1 MDKEKQITLFSSWT
15 HQKKSDDDSSYA
27 QPMKDQMWGDDEILA
42 QVLEQSLRE
51 YQSTQNSSHGEGPS
65 HHRNTT
71 DTEEE
76 YGIESTPVLPPCHP
90 LETLPGFDLDA
101 GRTWIYPVNYPVR
114 QYQYDIVHKSLFLN
128 TLVALPTGLGKTF
141 IAAVLM
147 YNFYRWY
154 PQGKVIFMAPTK
166 PLVTQQV
173 EACYNVMG
181 IPQADTAEM
190 TGTMNPT
197 NRIGAWKAKRMFFLT
212 PQVLTNDLNR
222 GACPTANVCCIVLD
236 EAHRAQGNHAYCQV
250 VRELSG
256 YGAKFRI
263 LALSAT
269 PGTDIKSVQQVIQNL
284 QISHIE
290 LRSEDSPDI
299 APYTHARNIEK
310 IVVDLGTELK
320 RIKEYYLAIVRVHVK
335 RLIDWRAVYTR
346 DETTLSKFQI
356 LKAREAFRQNPP
368 DSLPRY
374 LYGVVEGEFALCMT
388 LYHALELLQLHGAK
402 SFHSFLKGTLSSD
415 KGNNRAR
422 GELLRNSDFIQ
433 LMDYVEK
440 KFSPEE
446 HVNASTSHGSPGLDS
461 KFSSPNSSKAK
472 PGNPYVASHPKLEKL
487 RNIILEH
494 FKKFAREDQSTRVM
508 IFSQYRDSV
517 KEITDMLQDYQP
529 QVKAM
534 SFVGQS
540 SVGRGARGFSQK
552 EQLKVVK
559 RFREG
564 GYNTLVSTC
573 VGEEGLD
580 IGEVDLIICFDAP
593 KSPIRLVQRM
603 GRTGRKRE
611 GSIVVLVTKG
621 KEEQTYNQSQYQKKT
636 IHSALANGQ
645 ILKKYLYPRSERMIP
660 KGVQPVCHKLI
671 MKVDAWDEKA
681 GKGKKRK
688 YASESCGSLFSSVQ
702 SGKGKRKSIA
712 SVQGNY
718 LTHEEWNWYKEN
730 LEVSKDEVKVL
741 PASCMIALGDVKESH
756 GSCQIQL
763 GEYQP
768 WQTTHQPSHLISHS
782 LKSQHL
788 VELTEFMDLMVT
800 LGPDDD
806 SYGLEMAPFFDDKF
820 LGGENEVAKDAGTP
834 QKNSSPVISRAK
846 RGRKKG
852 MKMKGIQRRIDE
864 VLSQHKKQ
872 KTCKDSTQEKESN
885 ESNYSNS
892 NQRFKNALSKF
903 ACNQEEEKDFE
914 EVNSNSKPL
923 MSCSSEKEQK
933 EVCQSSQR
941 SCSDG
946 QDFQDTAEVV
956 TVCSISQT
964 MCSKDLQTGHLEH
977 VNRSQ
982 KSPKSKTEKGLHD
995 SSSHK
1000 KENQPW
1006 EVMSD
1011 LHGLPKVLTRDS
1023 TLQIR
1028 TPPPDFESPNLDYS
1042 EERSYD
1048 IDMIEEC
1055 ERQHCVKM
1063 NNNLEK
1069 VGIAPFWDSLGSC
1082 SPLHETP
1089 EREVSATKNALQGKE
1104 NSMDELPD
1112 LMQPSPKI
1120 MSKSYS
1126 RKFSVSLASI
1136 KINPNVKCSNSVNSP
1151 LKIGSQSSSK
1161 LLQVDKSPEDSKI
1174 ESKTSCL
1181 SPISPILPTTYRKP
1195 FKSNQI
1201 QCSST
1206 PKPSVRQ
1213 LFRGV
1218 SSNLDFV
1225 QKDNEFEMP
1234 SPIIKGHLAPSIAEN
1249 TKKARRSLI
1258 HGTVSDDCHLIPSSL
1273 NQKSQISSK
1282 LSRFSAEP
1290 TSDVECTLST
1300 LCKDQKISSL
1310 HIKPLSSESHEPKT
1324 IDAEGY
1330 NSNED
1335 LFADDFNIDLTAIER
1350 ENVEQA
1356 KGSLSNACELISSKE
1371 NLPNV
1376 RSERNAS
1383 VFPHLRENEG
1393 APLDVSGISKE
1404 VEPVHDNLAVNFE
1417 LSLGDDLFDNFD
1429 YDKDGKPLEEQGITD
1444 QDKQVLG
1451 MKESMKGGCYPG
1463 REKPTKGQ
1471 TENHSLLTVTQIM
1484 DLVNEP
1490 SFQKQNEDCEFQNKK
1505 VRRNLSLSEKS
1516 IGAPEE
1522 LVKPNAEPISTGSQR
1537 VTKNLQVTSDKE
1549 VSTDSELHNSGSCSE
1564 SLLKSPEKRDENV
1577 LIVKELPH
1585 VGNGLN
1591 FSLLDDFGEVE
1602 IMKEAPPMQGTAGFE
1617 ISSEYFGGSPKIAEP
1632 KSKLFGTESMSQS
1645 LLLDIEMNKNLKW
1658 EDVAKKQATK
1668 TDTKLSQS
1676 LLHSDDDSPL
1686 RFTTKRKITLMSS
1699 DEESPKFKRK
1709 KLQCRIIHDSSA
1721 EGESIGSKDKSNS
1734 LCESTISS
1742 ENRNDTTD
1750 KSDVK
1755 AISPKVNT
1763 VKEAIFFSDD
1773 EEGVFDTKKTKVYK
1787 RRKEVSD
1794 RPGRWQKR
1802 TKKYKKRPNHYIC
1815 EEAELS
1821 VKSGEEVSEDEED
1834 NSEPN
1839 TSDESFVDDNT
1850 ELTQDEKID
1859 MKAVYL
1865 QSVKSPEGLQNKRS
1879 VGDAYLDVLSQPDVD
1894 DFCSDNDAD
1903 SFVVS
1908 NDCIEYDTEYM
1919 GDDMLAE
1926 DTIMQKAAAED
1937 LDYKKVGTGTG
1948 KGKRRRIILQDSTDC
1963 TSEEEANHS
1972 SINVKPKG
1980 NNFLILVDSCEVNGG
1995 GSQVISTLRIKYKA
2009 CTEVVQLGHADY
2021 AVSRRMGVWRQ
2032 SLSAFSSSSNK
2043 TMLISKVQKMLELF
2057 ERPVLIVEKEPT
2069 RPNETPKTMT
2079 RTKYLDSILC
2089 AFCQVGQMKVLHS
2102 TGHSETASLVWELAK
2117 VERTKG
2123 YHLSISATVVSKLSQ
2138 IINFYKCLPQISYAS
2153 AVFLTYTFPNV
2164 ADFMSCSVIQ
2174 LQQKTGWSRQRV
2186 VAVHQFLHRIF
2197 REDMLPS

>member
-1069 VGIAPFWDSLGSC
+1069 
-1082 SPLHETP
+1082 
-1089 EREVSATKNALQGKE
+1089 
-1104 NSMDELPD
+1104 
-1112 LMQPSPKI
+1112 
-1120 MSKSYS
+1120 
-1126 RKFSVSLASI
+1126 
-1136 KINPNVKCSNSVNSP
+1136 
-1151 LKIGSQSSSK
+1151 
-1161 LLQVDKSPEDSKI
+1161 
-1174 ESKTSCL
+1174 
-1181 SPISPILPTTYRKP
+1181 
-1195 FKSNQI
+1195 
-1201 QCSST
+1201 
-1206 PKPSVRQ
+1206 
-1213 LFRGV
+1213 
-1218 SSNLDFV
+1218 
-1225 QKDNEFEMP
+1225 
-1234 SPIIKGHLAPSIAEN
+1234 
-1249 TKKARRSLI
+1249 
-1258 HGTVSDDCHLIPSSL
+1258 
-1273 NQKSQISSK
+1273 
-1282 LSRFSAEP
+1282 
-1290 TSDVECTLST
+1290 
-1300 LCKDQKISSL
+1300 
-1310 HIKPLSSESHEPKT
+1310 
-1324 IDAEGY
+1324 
-1330 NSNED
+1330 
-1335 LFADDFNIDLTAIER
+1335 
-1350 ENVEQA
+1350 
-1356 KGSLSNACELISSKE
+1356 
-1371 NLPNV
+1371 
-1376 RSERNAS
+1376 
-1383 VFPHLRENEG
+1383 
-1393 APLDVSGISKE
+1393 
-1404 VEPVHDNLAVNFE
+1404 
-1417 LSLGDDLFDNFD
+1417 
-1429 YDKDGKPLEEQGITD
+1429 
-1444 QDKQVLG
+1444 
-1451 MKESMKGGCYPG
+1451 
-1463 REKPTKGQ
+1463 
-1471 TENHSLLTVTQIM
+1471 
-1484 DLVNEP
+1484 
-1490 SFQKQNEDCEFQNKK
+1490 
-1505 VRRNLSLSEKS
+1505 
-1516 IGAPEE
+1516 
-1522 LVKPNAEPISTGSQR
+1522 
-1537 VTKNLQVTSDKE
+1537 
-1549 VSTDSELHNSGSCSE
+1549 
-1564 SLLKSPEKRDENV
+1564 
-1577 LIVKELPH
+1577 
-1585 VGNGLN
+1585 
-1591 FSLLDDFGEVE
+1591 
-1602 IMKEAPPMQGTAGFE
+1602 
-1617 ISSEYFGGSPKIAEP
+1617 
-1632 KSKLFGTESMSQS
+1632 
-1645 LLLDIEMNKNLKW
+1645 
-1658 EDVAKKQATK
+1658 
-1668 TDTKLSQS
+1668 
-1676 LLHSDDDSPL
+1676 
-1686 RFTTKRKITLMSS
+1686 
-1699 DEESPKFKRK
+1699 
-1709 KLQCRIIHDSSA
+1709 
-1721 EGESIGSKDKSNS
+1721 
-1734 LCESTISS
+1734 
-1742 ENRNDTTD
+1742 
-1750 KSDVK
+1750 
-1755 AISPKVNT
+1755 
-1763 VKEAIFFSDD
+1763 
-1773 EEGVFDTKKTKVYK
+1773 
-1787 RRKEVSD
+1787 
-1794 RPGRWQKR
+1794 
-1802 TKKYKKRPNHYIC
+1802 KRPNHYIC

-1980 NNFLILVDSCEVNGG
+1980 NVSGDNQDSSSSSSFTSPVKLNIRDKRSTPAIDYFSSSPVVSPVEESSKGNVCNNLLGYSSSSPTNIPVKMKQPCKSLNYLIPAVSPIQSMQKEQELCSINPETSASEGGLVKNRYEVKDSIVDKRKSNDIPQLNKLSRTEIIKAKLSLVDSNTRVMEKNQSFPGKISQPRHNINVAGGDSQRWDLSQNEVFEQHEDENCRIPFDFNRGSKANKVKIKKEVGSDELFNENCKPKGVAVSPAKSENFEVESSQDFMSNNSQEMTTMNTQAAREARLVRQKAKQKEFRLKYALNLKQQNKSPVVVSSSDELTSSQESQGYESPQKKLANFSSETNTVSVDSAHKTAANFSLGFSNSDTGLDNLQDFGKSSSYTRQYKVEIKKEVGSDELFHENCKPKGITGSPAKSEASELGSSQDFISNSQEMTTVSAQAAREARLAKQRAKQEEFKQKYALKLKQQNKSPVVASTSDELTSSQEFLSQEHESLRNKSANYSLKANIVSAASSQNTLANFNLDFSSPETGLENLQNFGDSSSHTKQYMGLAHSAASTSSAKSVFTTSLCAESLNDSAVSVKDSDQNFLILVDSCEVNGG